1 MPRRREDERAPL
13 DPCRFLHAASHR
25 RRRRVRRVEFRLRER
40 RHSTSSPRSGR
51 PAGHIEGLSLRLYN
65 PQSRQWSLNF
75 SNSRDGLLTPPVFGG
90 FAGGRGEFFGQD
102 TLNGQAILVRFV
114 ISEITPNS
122 CRFEQAFSVD
132 GGRNWEVNWIA
143 VDTRLP
149 DRAATP

>member
-1 MPRRREDERAPL
+1 MADDRECPGGARMNALRWIRAVSCMLPL
-13 DPCRFLHAASHR
+13 I
-25 RRRRVRRVEFRLRER
+25 
-40 RHSTSSPRSGR
+40 
-51 PAGHIEGLSLRLYN
+51 AG
-65 PQSRQWSLNF
+65 
-75 SNSRDGLLTPPVFGG
+75 VGG
-90 FAGGRGEFFGQD
+90 FDASSLD
-102 TLNGQAILVRFV
+102 SASAATLNGQAILVRFV